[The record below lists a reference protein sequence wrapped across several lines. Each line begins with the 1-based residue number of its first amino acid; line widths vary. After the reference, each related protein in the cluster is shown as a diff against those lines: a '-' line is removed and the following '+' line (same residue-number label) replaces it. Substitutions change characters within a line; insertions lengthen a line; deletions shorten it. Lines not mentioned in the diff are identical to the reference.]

1 LSAKR
6 LALALAVAV
15 VSDVVGAFAVS
26 LQPVV
31 WAVDL
36 LTAVALFAA
45 LGRQWLLVPGLVME
59 AIPGVGVLPIWTL
72 VVVAIALWGTAHPNL
87 KWLRSGGGEGT
98 PP

>member
-1 LSAKR
+1 
-6 LALALAVAV
+6 
-15 VSDVVGAFAVS
+15 VSDVIGAFAVS

-36 LTAVALFAA
+36 LTAVALFAV
-45 LGRQWLLVPGLVME
+45 LGRQWMLLPGLVME

-72 VVVAIALWGTAHPNL
+72 VVVAIGVWGTAHPNM
-87 KWLRSGGGEGT
+87 KALRSGGGERT